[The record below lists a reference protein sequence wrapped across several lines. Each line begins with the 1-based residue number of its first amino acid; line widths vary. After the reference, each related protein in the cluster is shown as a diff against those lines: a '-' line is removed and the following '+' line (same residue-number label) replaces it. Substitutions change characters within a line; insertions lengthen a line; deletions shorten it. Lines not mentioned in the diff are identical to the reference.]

1 MARGIYPSFN
11 GADGMLP
18 ANINS
23 SQTYP
28 LEYEIALSDATINN
42 MEKLDVT
49 IMITDENSGE
59 ILNADQIK
67 VTR

>member
-1 MARGIYPSFN
+1 
-11 GADGMLP
+11 MLP